1 MTNTKWHKIK
11 NYEVLVEEGK
21 VVRGTYQNS
30 TVYPYRKSGDSWIK
44 EEPKLST
51 LRSGL
56 ENGNWQLR

>member
-1 MTNTKWHKIK
+1 MTNTKWHKVK
-11 NYEVLVEEGK
+11 NYEVLVEDGK

-30 TVYPYRKSGDSWIK
+30 TVYPYRKNGDSWIK